1 MKNIYLIKS
10 SSFHL
15 TDMLIKDISGNNDNI
30 TIVSLMD
37 TSIYNCIEDASYFG
51 LFDGPRVIV
60 IKDTKYF
67 GGKFNYEEES
77 EAIKKFLNNMDETL
91 TIVFVCDSIVTTKDL
106 TKTAVSL
113 GAKIIDKS
121 TLGEEDISN
130 IISDY
135 TKEKGIKIDAK
146 ATNLILKNA
155 DNNIDIA
162 LTEIDKL
169 SNVDAI
175 ITETIVNEYGTKI
188 ESDETFAFIDAV
200 VHKDFKT
207 AFDILDVLITK
218 NTEVNGIISLLARR
232 YAEMYIAK
240 SVTPNDMSDDDLAK
254 RLNYKKGGKIYFIRK
269 DAKIYTLDQLKEIII
284 NLSILDK
291 KVKTGTSPVYGLK
304 ELLLSL

>member
-10 SSFHL
+10 PSFHL
-15 TDMLIKDISGNNDNI
+15 TDMLIKDISNGQENI
-30 TIVSLMD
+30 TIVSLMN
-37 TSIYNCIEDASYFG
+37 TSIYDCIEDASYFG

-77 EAIKKFLNNMDETL
+77 EAIKKFLSNMDDTL
-91 TIVFVCDSIVTTKDL
+91 TCIFVCDSIVTSKDL

-113 GAKIIDKS
+113 GAKIIDK
-121 TLGEEDISN
+121 TNLEEDDISS
-130 IISDY
+130 IILSY
-135 TKEKGIKIDAK
+135 TKDNDIKIDSK
-146 ATNLILKNA
+146 AINLILKNA
-155 DNNIDIA
+155 DNNLDIA
-162 LTEIDKL
+162 ITEIDKL
-169 SNVDAI
+169 SNVDKV
-175 ITETIVNEYGTKI
+175 ITEAIVNEYGTKI

-200 VHKDFKT
+200 IHKDFKN
-207 AFDILDVLITK
+207 AFDILDTLLQK
-218 NTEVNGIISLLARR
+218 NAEVNGIISLLARR
-232 YAEMYIAK
+232 YAEMYICK

-284 NLSILDK
+284 NLSLLDK

>member
-1 MKNIYLIKS
+1 
-10 SSFHL
+10 
-15 TDMLIKDISGNNDNI
+15 
-30 TIVSLMD
+30 
-37 TSIYNCIEDASYFG
+37 
-51 LFDGPRVIV
+51 
-60 IKDTKYF
+60 
-67 GGKFNYEEES
+67 
-77 EAIKKFLNNMDETL
+77 MDETL
-91 TIVFVCDSIVTTKDL
+91 TIIFVCDSIVTTKDL

-121 TLGEEDISN
+121 TLEEEDISN

>member
-10 SSFHL
+10 SSYHL
-15 TDMLIKDISGNNDNI
+15 TDLLINELAHDNDNI
-30 TIVSLMD
+30 TIVSLSD
-37 TSIYNCIEDASYFG
+37 TTIYNCIEDASYYG

-77 EAIKKFLNNMDETL
+77 EAIKKFLNSMDESL
-91 TIVFVCDSIVTTKDL
+91 TCIFICDSILTTKDL
-106 TKTAVSL
+106 TKTAISL
-113 GAKIIDKS
+113 GAKVIDKT
-121 TLGEEDISN
+121 TLTEEDIDN
-130 IISDY
+130 IISSY
-135 TKEKGIKIDAK
+135 TKDKNIKLDAK
-146 ATNLILKNA
+146 ATDLILKNA

-162 LTEIDKL
+162 LMEIDKL
-169 SNVDAI
+169 SNINNI
-175 ITETIVNEYGTKI
+175 ITEDIVSEYGSKI

-200 VHKDFKT
+200 VHKDFNS
-207 AFDILDVLITK
+207 AFAILDTLLIK
-218 NTEVNGIISLLARR
+218 NTEVNGLISLLARR
-232 YAEMYIAK
+232 YTEMYIAK
-240 SVTPNDMSDDDLAK
+240 SVSPDDMSDDELAK
-254 RLNYKKGGKIYFIRK
+254 RLNYKKGGKIYFIRR